1 MKTTGI
7 LRLAALLSTFWIA
20 ACDGSPAAEAE
31 LETMT
36 RKVARKFNEV
46 RQLSTADL
54 AAWQADPERKPP
66 QLLDAREPAEFA
78 VSHLPGAIR
87 VDPEASGE
95 QVLAKID
102 RARPVVVYCS
112 VGYRSSSLAR
122 KLIKAGHAQAMN
134 LEGSIFKWANEGRP
148 LVRDGKPARKVHP
161 YDDNYG
167 SMLRED
173 FRAYR

>member
-1 MKTTGI
+1 MKATHI
-7 LRLAALLSTFWIA
+7 LRLAVALSTLWVT
-20 ACDGSPAAEAE
+20 ACDGSSAPEAE
-31 LETMT
+31 LEAMT
-36 RKVARKFNEV
+36 RKVAKKFDEV

-54 AAWQADPERKPP
+54 AAWLADPARKPP

-87 VDPEASGE
+87 VDPEADAE

-102 RARPVVVYCS
+102 KTLPVVVYCS
-112 VGYRSSSLAR
+112 VGYRSSALAR
-122 KLIKAGHAQAMN
+122 RLIKGGHAQTMN

-148 LVRDGKPARKVHP
+148 LVRDGKPALKVHP

-167 SMLRED
+167 SMLREE